1 MGGNGMVE
9 SKFYFSEFFGI
20 SHSVLDE
27 YGAFDI
33 SLLADIPVFID
44 PFRLYASKKEEYQNL
59 HKRIV
64 RYLRFLKDASQR
76 PVMMLPGNL
85 REFYAFPEVSNT
97 YIGFC
102 VKGSSGRGLGM
113 HFAMAL
119 KNNLESILNSF
130 DQDGITDTSHL
141 EKLCIICE
149 GVGVDCISDFTT
161 NLIKDYL
168 LDFTEK
174 FAKTSLPKGKCQTFG
189 VRHAQFDFG
198 KNVWQSGTYYLPDW
212 NNKPVILV
220 PKDLLTKDDT
230 WINRKDL
237 IRQLTTIPETVGDE
251 VLKSKLIALLANILD
266 EDRKLSL
273 DEKKRRVFTFCQ
285 ENPQA
290 IDWYIKGKEEHK
302 GDAILDADERL
313 LCAQGLF
320 YDTVSEF
327 RRELNSKG
335 FYEKPMTSLEEVLH
349 RIYFFKHEIEHNDGY
364 KIFYHKGQKHIT
376 ETNVQTA
383 FRFVWID
390 TKFDLNREVNNGRG
404 SADFVVSFGSGDKC
418 VIEFKLASNKQL
430 EHNLQNQLEIYKE
443 ANRTNCGVC
452 VIVFTS
458 DAEYKRMKGVLTRL
472 GLDGNPRII
481 AINAIPKI
489 SASKVQGSGE

>member
-1 MGGNGMVE
+1 MLE
-9 SKFYFSEFFGI
+9 SKFYFSDFFGI

-44 PFRLYASKKEEYQNL
+44 PFRLYASNKEEYQNL

-64 RYLRFLKDASQR
+64 RYLCFLKEVAQR

-85 REFYAFPEVSNT
+85 RDFYAFPEVSNT

-102 VKGSSGRGLGM
+102 VKGNRGRGLGM
-113 HFAMAL
+113 RFAKSL
-119 KNNLESILNSF
+119 KNNLESILNSSG
-130 DQDGITDTSHL
+130 QEGITDTSHL

-149 GVGVDCISDFTT
+149 GVGADCISDFTT

-168 LDFTEK
+168 LDFTER
-174 FAKTSLPKGKCQTFG
+174 FAKASLPEDMCQTFG
-189 VRHAQFDFG
+189 VPHARFDFD
-198 KNVWQSGTYYLPDW
+198 KSVWQSGTYYLPVW

-230 WINRKDL
+230 WINRTDL
-237 IRQLTTIPETVGDE
+237 VRQLAKIPETVGDE
-251 VLKSKLIALLANILD
+251 VLKSKLIALLADVLD
-266 EDRKLSL
+266 EGRKLSS
-273 DEKKRRVFTFCQ
+273 DEKQKRVFAFCQ
-285 ENPQA
+285 KNPQA

-313 LCAQGLF
+313 HSAEGLF
-320 YDTVSEF
+320 YGTVSEF
-327 RRELNSKG
+327 RRQLNSKG
-335 FYEKPMTSLEEVLH
+335 FYEQPMTSLDEVLH
-349 RIYFFKHEIEHNDGY
+349 RICFFKHEVEHNDGY
-364 KIFYHKGQKHIT
+364 RIFYHKGQKHIT

-404 SADFVVSFGSGDKC
+404 PADFVVSFGSGDKC

-430 EHNLQNQLEIYKE
+430 ECNLQNQLEIYKE

-458 DAEYKRMKGVLTRL
+458 DAEYRRMKGILTRL
-472 GLDGNPRII
+472 GLDGNPRIV

-489 SASKVQGSGE
+489 SASKVLKPVE